1 MIIGQGITIGGGINV
16 FDTPVVDN
24 YTYLTIE
31 DGVTQLLT
39 ENDDNL
45 VIE

>member
-1 MIIGQGITIGGGINV
+1 MFAKDGITISDGIRV
-16 FDTPVVDN
+16 FDTLVVDI
-24 YTYLTIE
+24 YTNLTSE

-39 ENDDNL
+39 EDGNNL

>member
-1 MIIGQGITIGGGINV
+1 MIIGSGITIGGGINV
-16 FDTPVVDN
+16 FDTPVMD
-24 YTYLTIE
+24 TYLTIE

>member
-1 MIIGQGITIGGGINV
+1 MIIGQGITIGGGINI
-16 FDTPVVDN
+16 DAYAPVMD
-24 YTYLTIE
+24 TYLTIE

-39 ENDDNL
+39 EDDDNL

>member
-1 MIIGQGITIGGGINV
+1 MIIGQGIAIGGGIRV
-16 FDTPVVDN
+16 FDTPVVDI
-24 YTYLTIE
+24 YTNLTSE

-39 ENDDNL
+39 EDGDNL

>member
-1 MIIGQGITIGGGINV
+1 MITISGITIDGGIYV
-16 FDTPVVDN
+16 FDTPVVDI
-24 YTYLTIE
+24 YTNLTSE

-39 ENDDNL
+39 EDGDNL